1 MTEMH
6 ENAIRFAEA
15 RGQKS
20 PDLVTDK
27 LAQSVSQSDGGADE
41 VQPEISSRSKYSG
54 SMSGFNE
61 TYSDGEAPLF
71 MG

>member
-6 ENAIRFAEA
+6 EQAISFAEA

-20 PDLVTDK
+20 PDLVAPELT
-27 LAQSVSQSDGGADE
+27 QPVTQPSEGADE
-41 VQPEISSRSKYSG
+41 VRPEVSSRSRYSG
-54 SMSGFNE
+54 STSGFSE
-61 TYSDGEAPLF
+61 TSSDGEAPLF

>member
-6 ENAIRFAEA
+6 ENAISFAEA

-20 PDLVTDK
+20 PDLVADE
-27 LAQSVSQSDGGADE
+27 LAQPVNQSDGGADE
-41 VQPEISSRSKYSG
+41 VQPEISSRLRYSG
-54 SMSGFNE
+54 SISGFNE
-61 TYSDGEAPLF
+61 TNSDGEAPLF